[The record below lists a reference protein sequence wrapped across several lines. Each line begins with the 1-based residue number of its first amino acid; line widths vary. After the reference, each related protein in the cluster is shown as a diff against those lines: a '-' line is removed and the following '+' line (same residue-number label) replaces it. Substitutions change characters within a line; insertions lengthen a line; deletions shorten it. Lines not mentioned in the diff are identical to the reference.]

1 MNANL
6 ISEPGAFVEN
16 VTDNYSSVSPD
27 MLQVRGLAL
36 QQPEHKTRA
45 VEPSQPFLVSAMSE
59 VQKRELACIVAA
71 WVVVAVLFWRW
82 WFEPRHIAD
91 VWRFGFNSAV
101 LACEVML
108 PAYYFLFFARIKKP
122 NPRLRLPIG
131 HRVAMVVTKA
141 PAEPWTLVRGTL
153 EAMLAQ
159 DYPHDTWL
167 ADEDPRAE
175 TLDWCRRNGV
185 QVSSRKNVAE
195 YHRSTWPRRTKC
207 KEGNLAY
214 FYDNH
219 GYDRYDFVVQMD
231 ADHRPA
237 AGYLEAML
245 QPFVDS
251 DVGYVSAPSICSA
264 NASESW
270 TARGRLMVEAPLHGA
285 LQAGYNGGFAPLC
298 IGSHYAVRT
307 FALRDI
313 GGLGPELAEDHS
325 TTFLFN
331 VHGWKGVH
339 SLDAEAVG
347 EGPGSFADF
356 ATQEFQWAKSLIK
369 ILLTVT
375 PRHLHKLP
383 LKLKFQFL
391 FSQCWYLLLSVTMLM
406 SVLIPIIAICT
417 NQPFVRISY
426 AGFLCYS
433 SALAAVLIP
442 AVIWIRRNG
451 WCRPKKIKLITWETV
466 LLQFARW
473 PWVMLGILAACREAL
488 FKRQKDGFRVTPKGG
503 QIVDKFPIALL
514 LPYALLTILSGLPV
528 ILISDANYVTGY
540 YFASAVNSLIYSLT
554 AVAVVFLH
562 YLETSP
568 DQPPFKQ
575 RGG

>member
-1 MNANL
+1 M
-6 ISEPGAFVEN
+6 N
-16 VTDNYSSVSPD
+16 VTDNHFTVSLD
-27 MLQVRGLAL
+27 TLEASGLTR
-36 QQPEHKTRA
+36 QEPEHRTRSA
-45 VEPSQPFLVSAMSE
+45 EPSQPFLISAMSA
-59 VQKRELACIVAA
+59 VQKQELVCIIAA
-71 WVVVAVLFWRW
+71 WVVVTALFWRW
-82 WFEPRHIAD
+82 WFEPRHITD
-91 VWRFGFNSAV
+91 IWRFGFNSAA
-101 LACEVML
+101 LACGLML

-131 HRVAMVVTKA
+131 HPVAMVVTKA
-141 PAEPWTLVRGTL
+141 PAEPWALVRGTL

-167 ADEDPRAE
+167 ADENPAPE
-175 TLDWCRRNGV
+175 TLDWCKRNGV

-214 FYDNH
+214 FYDNY
-219 GYDRYDFVVQMD
+219 GYHQYDFVAQMD

-331 VHGWKGVH
+331 VHGWKGIH
-339 SLDAEAVG
+339 SLDAEAIG
-347 EGPGSFADF
+347 EGPQSFADF
-356 ATQEFQWAKSLIK
+356 ATQEFQWAKSLIT
-369 ILLTVT
+369 ILLTLT
-375 PRHLHKLP
+375 PRYLRRLP

-391 FSQCWYLLLSVTMLM
+391 FSQSWYLFLSFTMLM
-406 SVLIPIIAICT
+406 SVLIPITAICT

-433 SALAAVLIP
+433 SALVAVLIP
-442 AVIWIRRNG
+442 AVFWIRRNG
-451 WCRPKKIKLITWETV
+451 WCRPKKIKLISWETV

-473 PWVMLGILAACREAL
+473 PWVMLGILAACREGL
-488 FKRQKDGFRVTPKGG
+488 FKRHKDGFRVTPKGS
-503 QIVDKFPIALL
+503 QRVDKFPIALL
-514 LPYALLTILSGLPV
+514 LPYALLTVLSGLPV

-540 YFASAVNSLIYSLT
+540 YFTSAVNSLIYSLT
-554 AVAVVFLH
+554 GVAVVFLH

-568 DQPPFKQ
+568 GPPPFKQ
-575 RGG
+575 HGG